1 MKAALFRQ
9 HGAPEVL
16 VYEDFP
22 DKVPGPGEV
31 VVRVRACGVNGR
43 DLWTRQGS
51 PNHVVQLPHILGCEI
66 AGDVAALGPGVT
78 GVEIGDRVAVHP
90 GISCGIC
97 WACNSGQD
105 NLCPQYTIVGSSWAH
120 GGYAELAKVP
130 VANLIP
136 LPQKITYTDAAAV
149 LLVFLTAW
157 HMLVTRA
164 QVRPGEF
171 VLIVAAASGVGTA
184 AVQIAK
190 LCGAYVIAAASTEE
204 KLRRV
209 RELGADATVNY
220 RERDFAG
227 VARELTGG
235 RGLDC
240 VVETVGKDTWAK
252 SLHSLRRGGR
262 VVTCGTT
269 SGAFVEQDIRYL
281 YRQHLSILGSSMGTH
296 REMRSILDL
305 IGQGKLRPVIHSV
318 LPLREAAEAHRT
330 LAARAQFGKV
340 LLVPS
345 TTGDRP

>member
-1 MKAALFRQ
+1 MKAALFHK

-16 VYEDFP
+16 CYEDVP

-66 AGDVAALGPGVT
+66 AGDVEALGPGVT
-78 GVEIGDRVAVHP
+78 GIGVGDRIAVHP
-90 GISCGIC
+90 GISCGTC
-97 WACNSGQD
+97 WACTSGQD
-105 NLCPQYTIVGSSWAH
+105 NLCPKYTIVGSSWAH
-120 GGYAELAKVP
+120 GGYAELARVP
-130 VANLIP
+130 AANVIP
-136 LPQKITYTDAAAV
+136 LPPGMAYTDAAAV

-164 QVRPGEF
+164 QLRPGEY
-171 VLIVAAASGVGTA
+171 VLILAAASGVGTA

-190 LCGAYVIAAASTEE
+190 LCGAYVIAAASTDE
-204 KLRRV
+204 KLQRV
-209 RELGADATVNY
+209 RELGADATINY
-220 RERDFAG
+220 SERDFEE
-227 VARELTGG
+227 VTRELTGG

-252 SLHSLRRGGR
+252 SLRSLRRGGR

-281 YRQHLSILGSSMGTH
+281 YRQHLSVLGSSMGTQ
-296 REMRSILDL
+296 REMRTILDL
-305 IGQGKLRPVIHSV
+305 IGLGKLRPVIHRI
-318 LPLREAAEAHRT
+318 LPLSEAAEAHRI
-330 LAARAQFGKV
+330 LAARTQFGKV
-340 LLVPS
+340 LLAP
-345 TTGDRP
+345 